1 MKKIL
6 LCLAILSLIILQSSI
21 IHPAFARI
29 TPEDIANQRRDEYN
43 AKIKDYSPQSKQRLE
58 EYSQKIA
65 DLNKSQTDI
74 LEALMLRQ
82 GQIVD
87 EYIIRNKIELPVETD
102 GIHRRDNPVENTRYW
117 VTYAHEAVAY
127 QAAKIYF
134 INVTGE
140 SNIDRDIINT
150 ISALQSD
157 MGVLKGKVIK
167 SQGVLIDLVSK

>member
-1 MKKIL
+1 MKKAVLFLTIVL
-6 LCLAILSLIILQSSI
+6 IIILQSSI
-21 IHPAFARI
+21 LNPAFART
-29 TPEDIANQRRDEYN
+29 TPEDIANQRREEYN
-43 AKIKDYSPQSKQRLE
+43 AKIKNYSPAGKQKLE
-58 EYSQKIA
+58 EFSKKIDA
-65 DLNKSQTDI
+65 LNKAQSNT

-82 GQIVD
+82 GQILD
-87 EYIIRNKIELPVETD
+87 EYIIRNNIDLPVETD
-102 GIHRRDNPVENTRYW
+102 GIHRRDNPVEETRYW

-140 SNIDRDIINT
+140 NNINRDIINT

-167 SQGVLIDLVSK
+167 SQGVLKDLVS